1 MTQATSLQTKREGLT
16 VIRDSSRIKAK
27 LLRLFRS
34 NSPVGMRIAGKRSF
48 TNSWVIFMV
57 RGGNTYL
64 IERVPEDEVHNQ
76 LVPGTTIECT
86 AGIDGGKASW
96 ESRISIVREA
106 EEAVPPSALGSK
118 KSDERPP
125 MAYVM
130 TVPASM
136 SYIQRR
142 DYFRAKPSL
151 KQGVVGEIKRGAEL
165 IEKIDLFDL
174 SLNGVGYFCNVRV
187 TDFKLEVG
195 DKLTNTVTLQN
206 HKATFLSEIV
216 WVEHKKYGVGIRFG
230 CKITKADGANKDALS
245 RIVTKIQ
252 LDQLADE
259 NERGYRL

>member
-118 KSDERPP
+118 KSNERPP
-125 MAYVM
+125 IAYVM

-151 KQGVVGEIKRGAEL
+151 KQGAVGEIKRGGAP

-187 TDFKLEVG
+187 TDFKL
-195 DKLTNTVTLQN
+195 
-206 HKATFLSEIV
+206 
-216 WVEHKKYGVGIRFG
+216 
-230 CKITKADGANKDALS
+230 
-245 RIVTKIQ
+245 
-252 LDQLADE
+252 
-259 NERGYRL
+259 